1 MISSGDYILSI
12 DQGTTS
18 SRAMIFDHR
27 GEILHRAQKEF
38 TQIYPRPGWV
48 EHDPVEIWESVKDVM
63 AAVMQQ
69 GQFEPE
75 DIAAI
80 GITNQRETTVVWDE
94 KTGEPVHNA
103 IVWQCRRTT
112 DICSELKDR
121 GLEEKFQRKTGLLL
135 DPYFSGTKIK
145 WLFDNVEE
153 VRRKAEEGR
162 LVFGTVDSW
171 LIWKLTAGRVHITDY
186 TNASRTLLYNI
197 HELKWDEELLD
208 ILDVPISI
216 MPEVRPSSEIFARTA
231 PQNFFGCEKPIS
243 GIAGDQQAATFA
255 QCCFKKGMIKSTY
268 GTGAFMLMNTGT
280 TPYISESGLLT
291 TIGWGLNGEVNYCLE
306 GSIFNAGSAVQWLG
320 DELELLSDPV
330 DSEYFAQKVDDT
342 DGVYVVPAFTGLG
355 APHWEPEARG
365 MVVGVTRGTTRNH
378 LIRATLEAVGYQSQ
392 DLLEAMEADT
402 GIDLREIRVDGGAA
416 RNNFLLQ
423 FLADICR
430 ERVQRPTN
438 IETTAAGS
446 AFLAGLAV
454 GFWQD
459 LEEISSIRAVDKE
472 FEPQIPEEKRDE
484 YLRGW
489 KQAVKAALSWA
500 ENE

>member
-1 MISSGDYILSI
+1 
-12 DQGTTS
+12 
-18 SRAMIFDHR
+18 
-27 GEILHRAQKEF
+27 
-38 TQIYPRPGWV
+38 
-48 EHDPVEIWESVKDVM
+48 
-63 AAVMQQ
+63 
-69 GQFEPE
+69 
-75 DIAAI
+75 
-80 GITNQRETTVVWDE
+80 
-94 KTGEPVHNA
+94 
-103 IVWQCRRTT
+103 
-112 DICSELKDR
+112 
-121 GLEEKFQRKTGLLL
+121 
-135 DPYFSGTKIK
+135 
-145 WLFDNVEE
+145 
-153 VRRKAEEGR
+153 
-162 LVFGTVDSW
+162 
-171 LIWKLTAGRVHITDY
+171 
-186 TNASRTLLYNI
+186 
-197 HELKWDEELLD
+197 
-208 ILDVPISI
+208 
-216 MPEVRPSSEIFARTA
+216 
-231 PQNFFGCEKPIS
+231 
-243 GIAGDQQAATFA
+243 
-255 QCCFKKGMIKSTY
+255 
-268 GTGAFMLMNTGT
+268 MLMNTGT

-500 ENE
+500 ENK